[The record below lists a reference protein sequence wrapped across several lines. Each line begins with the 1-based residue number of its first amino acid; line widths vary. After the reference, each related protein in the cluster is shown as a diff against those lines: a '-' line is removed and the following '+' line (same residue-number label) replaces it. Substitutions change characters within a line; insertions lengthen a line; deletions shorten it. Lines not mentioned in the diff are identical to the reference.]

1 MAGEA
6 SHALHNACLEV
17 MSHAS
22 AQQRLA
28 ALQPADISS
37 VSEAAF
43 EEHMAGC
50 VVLLLLLLLWLML
63 SHCHHLPILL
73 IPQPSHN
80 LTLHL

>member
-63 SHCHHLPILL
+63 SHLPILL
-73 IPQPSHN
+73 IPQPSHYV
-80 LTLHL
+80 TLHL

>member
-63 SHCHHLPILL
+63 SHLPILL

>member
-1 MAGEA
+1 VAGEA
-6 SHALHNACLEV
+6 SHALHNACIEV

-50 VVLLLLLLLWLML
+50 VVLLLLLLLLLWLML
-63 SHCHHLPILL
+63 SHLHILL
-73 IPQPSHN
+73 IPQLSHN
-80 LTLHL
+80 PTLHL